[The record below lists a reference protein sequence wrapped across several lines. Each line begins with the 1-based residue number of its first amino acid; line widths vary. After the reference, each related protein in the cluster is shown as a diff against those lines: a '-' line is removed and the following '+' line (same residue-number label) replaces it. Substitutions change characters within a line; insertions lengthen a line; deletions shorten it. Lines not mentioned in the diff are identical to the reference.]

1 MLAPYRR
8 VLRKSGAWQF
18 STAGL
23 LARLPISVVP
33 ISIVLM
39 VTAYYDS
46 YAMAGRV
53 SAVFAIAQALCAPQ
67 LAKLVDRI
75 GQARVMR
82 PSLTVSVVALT
93 GLGAAAWQLSPEM
106 VLYLTAAIAGATTG
120 AMGAMVRA
128 RWSLILDDADQVHTA
143 YSLESVF
150 DELVFVIGPVLATF
164 LATSIHPVAG
174 LAVAA
179 VAAGGGGFW
188 LLSQR
193 STEPAPSGR
202 PAGADRGSV
211 MRQGSM
217 LTVALVFVAVGLM
230 FGGVDVSTI
239 AFAEE
244 RGLRSFAGVLLAC
257 LAVGSFSSGLLYGA
271 RSFASPL
278 WQRLLLGLVGLAL
291 AASVLPLLGRVPL
304 VALTL
309 FAVGLGIGPTII
321 TGNAVVQAVVP
332 RVRLTEGLAWA
343 STAIGVGFAGGMSLA
358 GEVIERFDARA
369 GYLAVLAA
377 GWLAVLIALAGLR
390 ALRNQAHAS
399 ALRAAESS

>member
-8 VLRKSGAWQF
+8 VLTKPGAWQF

-23 LARLPISVVP
+23 VARLPISVVP

-46 YAMAGRV
+46 YALAGRV
-53 SAVFAIAQALCAPQ
+53 SAVFAIAQAVCAPQ

-82 PSLTVSVVALT
+82 PSLAVSVVALS
-93 GLGAAAWQLSPEM
+93 GLAVAALLSSPEA
-106 VLYLTAAIAGATTG
+106 VLYLTTGIAGATTG

-128 RWSLILDDADQVHTA
+128 RWSLILTDADQVHTA

-150 DELVFVIGPVLATF
+150 DELVFVVGPVLATF
-164 LATSIHPVAG
+164 LATTIHPVAG

-179 VAAGGGGFW
+179 GAAGCGGFW

-193 STEPAPSGR
+193 ATEPAPSGR
-202 PAGADRGSV
+202 PVGTERRSV

-217 LTVALVFVAVGLM
+217 VTVALVFVAVGLV
-230 FGGVDVSTI
+230 FGGVDVTTI

-244 RGLRSFAGVLLAC
+244 QGLRSFAGVLLAC

-271 RSFASPL
+271 RSFVSPL
-278 WQRLLLGLVGLAL
+278 WQRFLLGLVGLAV
-291 AASVLPLLGRVPL
+291 AASMLTFIDHVAL
-304 VALTL
+304 VALAL

-358 GEVIERFDARA
+358 GEVIERFDAGA
-369 GYLAVLAA
+369 GYLVVLAA

-390 ALRNQAHAS
+390 VLRNQAHPAGPPATRS
-399 ALRAAESS
+399 